1 MPNEPN
7 MPPLTYHPINYHPTP
22 RLNNPK
28 TPQKP
33 RPTPPTS
40 QKIPIFA
47 HKQPPKTHNTIKKST
62 QLTLIIAIMALTARA
77 ISYDDARQQAW
88 FITDKM
94 AYELNL
100 TPEQYDRA
108 YQINLD
114 YLMSLNG
121 PTDITGA
128 YWQYRDIDLR
138 CILFDWQYNLLS
150 TLDYFYRPV
159 RWYATRWYYP
169 VYDHYRIGYYYYTRP
184 NIYITYHGCTW
195 HRRRPDRPSPYA
207 SWRPRRGA
215 GMHGYG
221 PATPPPPTH
230 YNHPGHHNRPDN
242 NYNWPYNNG
251 HPDHPY
257 NNNNGNYNHH
267 NRPDRPNNYNHP
279 DRPNN
284 NNSGNY
290 NHPDRPYNN
299 NNGNYGRPGRPNNN
313 NNNSG
318 ARPAFRD
325 TYINYRQTGH
335 DTPQR
340 GTGRPTSTRS
350 GRGFGQR

>member
-1 MPNEPN
+1 MKRT
-7 MPPLTYHPINYHPTP
+7 L
-22 RLNNPK
+22 
-28 TPQKP
+28 
-33 RPTPPTS
+33 
-40 QKIPIFA
+40 
-47 HKQPPKTHNTIKKST
+47 
-62 QLTLIIAIMALTARA
+62 LTLIIAIMALTARA

-215 GMHGYG
+215 GMRGYG

-257 NNNNGNYNHH
+257 NNNNNYNHPGRPYNNNNGNYNHH
-267 NRPDRPNNYNHP
+267 NRPDNNNSNYNHP

-290 NHPDRPYNN
+290 
-299 NNGNYGRPGRPNNN
+299 GRPGCPNNN

>member
-1 MPNEPN
+1 MKRT
-7 MPPLTYHPINYHPTP
+7 L
-22 RLNNPK
+22 
-28 TPQKP
+28 
-33 RPTPPTS
+33 
-40 QKIPIFA
+40 
-47 HKQPPKTHNTIKKST
+47 
-62 QLTLIIAIMALTARA
+62 LTLIIAIMALTARA

-159 RWYATRWYYP
+159 RWYTSRWYYP

-184 NIYITYHGCTW
+184 NIYISYHGCTW

-215 GMHGYG
+215 GMRGYG
-221 PATPPPPTH
+221 PATPPPPPTH
-230 YNHPGHHNRPDN
+230 NHHNRPGR
-242 NYNWPYNNG
+242 PG
-251 HPDHPY
+251 RPD
-257 NNNNGNYNHH
+257 NNGNYN
-267 NRPDRPNNYNHP
+267 RPD
-279 DRPNN
+279 
-284 NNSGNY
+284 
-290 NHPDRPYNN
+290 N
-299 NNGNYGRPGRPNNN
+299 NNGNYGRPGRPNNNRPNNNNNSNYGRPGRPDNNRPNNN

-325 TYINYRQTGH
+325 TYTNYRQTGH

-340 GTGRPTSTRS
+340 GTGRPTNTRS

>member
-1 MPNEPN
+1 MKRT
-7 MPPLTYHPINYHPTP
+7 L
-22 RLNNPK
+22 
-28 TPQKP
+28 
-33 RPTPPTS
+33 
-40 QKIPIFA
+40 
-47 HKQPPKTHNTIKKST
+47 
-62 QLTLIIAIMALTARA
+62 LTLIIAIMALTARA

-159 RWYATRWYYP
+159 RWYTSRWYYP

-184 NIYITYHGCTW
+184 NIYISYHGCTW

-215 GMHGYG
+215 GMRGYG
-221 PATPPPPTH
+221 PATPPPPPTHNHHGH
-230 YNHPGHHNRPDN
+230 YNRPDNGHHYRPDNHHNRPD
-242 NYNWPYNNG
+242 
-251 HPDHPY
+251 
-257 NNNNGNYNHH
+257 NNNNGNYNH
-267 NRPDRPNNYNHP
+267 PDRPY
-279 DRPNN
+279 NN
-284 NNSGNY
+284 NNGNY

>member
-1 MPNEPN
+1 MKRT
-7 MPPLTYHPINYHPTP
+7 L
-22 RLNNPK
+22 
-28 TPQKP
+28 
-33 RPTPPTS
+33 
-40 QKIPIFA
+40 
-47 HKQPPKTHNTIKKST
+47 
-62 QLTLIIAIMALTARA
+62 LTLIIAIMALTARA

-230 YNHPGHHNRPDN
+230 HNHPGHHNRPDN

-251 HPDHPY
+251 HPDRPY
-257 NNNNGNYNHH
+257 NNNNG
-267 NRPDRPNNYNHP
+267 NYNHP

-284 NNSGNY
+284 NNS
-290 NHPDRPYNN
+290 
-299 NNGNYGRPGRPNNN
+299 GNYGRPGRPNNN

>member
-1 MPNEPN
+1 MKRT
-7 MPPLTYHPINYHPTP
+7 L
-22 RLNNPK
+22 
-28 TPQKP
+28 
-33 RPTPPTS
+33 
-40 QKIPIFA
+40 
-47 HKQPPKTHNTIKKST
+47 
-62 QLTLIIAIMALTARA
+62 LTLIIAIMALTARA

-230 YNHPGHHNRPDN
+230 HNHPGHHNRPDN

-257 NNNNGNYNHH
+257 NNNNGNY
-267 NRPDRPNNYNHP
+267 
-279 DRPNN
+279 
-284 NNSGNY
+284 G
-290 NHPDRPYNN
+290 HPDRPYNN

>member
-1 MPNEPN
+1 MKRT
-7 MPPLTYHPINYHPTP
+7 L
-22 RLNNPK
+22 
-28 TPQKP
+28 
-33 RPTPPTS
+33 
-40 QKIPIFA
+40 
-47 HKQPPKTHNTIKKST
+47 
-62 QLTLIIAIMALTARA
+62 LTLIIAIMALTARA

-184 NIYITYHGCTW
+184 NIYISYHGCTW

-215 GMHGYG
+215 GMRGYG
-221 PATPPPPTH
+221 PATPPPPPTHNHHGH
-230 YNHPGHHNRPDN
+230 YNRPDNGHHYRPDNGHHNRPDN
-242 NYNWPYNNG
+242 NGHYN
-251 HPDHPY
+251 
-257 NNNNGNYNHH
+257 
-267 NRPDRPNNYNHP
+267 
-279 DRPNN
+279 RPNN
-284 NNSGNY
+284 N
-290 NHPDRPYNN
+290 
-299 NNGNYGRPGRPNNN
+299 NYGRPGRPDNNN
-313 NNNSG
+313 RRPDNNSG

-325 TYINYRQTGH
+325 TYTNYRQTGH

-340 GTGRPTSTRS
+340 GTGRPTNTRS

>member
-1 MPNEPN
+1 MKRT
-7 MPPLTYHPINYHPTP
+7 L
-22 RLNNPK
+22 
-28 TPQKP
+28 
-33 RPTPPTS
+33 
-40 QKIPIFA
+40 
-47 HKQPPKTHNTIKKST
+47 
-62 QLTLIIAIMALTARA
+62 LTLIIAIMALTARA

-221 PATPPPPTH
+221 PATPPPPPH
-230 YNHPGHHNRPDN
+230 NHHGHHNRPDN
-242 NYNWPYNNG
+242 NYNWP
-251 HPDHPY
+251 DRPY

-267 NRPDRPNNYNHP
+267 NRPD
-279 DRPNN
+279 

-290 NHPDRPYNN
+290 NHPDRPNNN

>member
-1 MPNEPN
+1 
-7 MPPLTYHPINYHPTP
+7 MPPFTYHPINYHPAP

-33 RPTPPTS
+33 RPKPPTS

-47 HKQPPKTHNTIKKST
+47 HKQPPKTQYTIMKRT
-62 QLTLIIAIMALTARA
+62 LLTLIIAIMALTARA

-215 GMHGYG
+215 GMRGYG
-221 PATPPPPTH
+221 PATPPPPPH
-230 YNHPGHHNRPDN
+230 NHHGHHNRPDN
-242 NYNWPYNNG
+242 NYNRPDNNG
-251 HPDHPY
+251 HHNHPGHPY
-257 NNNNGNYNHH
+257 NNNNGNYGHH
-267 NRPDRPNNYNHP
+267 NRPDNNNYNRPDRPNN
-279 DRPNN
+279 
-284 NNSGNY
+284 
-290 NHPDRPYNN
+290 N
-299 NNGNYGRPGRPNNN
+299 NNGNNGRPGRPNNN

>member
-1 MPNEPN
+1 MKRT
-7 MPPLTYHPINYHPTP
+7 L
-22 RLNNPK
+22 
-28 TPQKP
+28 
-33 RPTPPTS
+33 
-40 QKIPIFA
+40 
-47 HKQPPKTHNTIKKST
+47 
-62 QLTLIIAIMALTARA
+62 LTLIIAIMALTARA

-215 GMHGYG
+215 GMRGYG
-221 PATPPPPTH
+221 PATPPPPPH
-230 YNHPGHHNRPDN
+230 NHHGHHNRPDN
-242 NYNWPYNNG
+242 NYNWPDNNG
-251 HPDHPY
+251 HHNHPGHPY
-257 NNNNGNYNHH
+257 
-267 NRPDRPNNYNHP
+267 
-279 DRPNN
+279 N

-290 NHPDRPYNN
+290 GHHNRPDNN
-299 NNGNYGRPGRPNNN
+299 NSGNNGRPGRPNNN

>member
-1 MPNEPN
+1 MKRT
-7 MPPLTYHPINYHPTP
+7 L
-22 RLNNPK
+22 
-28 TPQKP
+28 
-33 RPTPPTS
+33 
-40 QKIPIFA
+40 
-47 HKQPPKTHNTIKKST
+47 
-62 QLTLIIAIMALTARA
+62 LTLIIAIMALTARA

-184 NIYITYHGCTW
+184 NIYISYHGCTW

-215 GMHGYG
+215 GMRGYG

-230 YNHPGHHNRPDN
+230 YNHGHYNRPDN
-242 NYNWPYNNG
+242 G
-251 HPDHPY
+251 HHYRPD
-257 NNNNGNYNHH
+257 NNGNYN
-267 NRPDRPNNYNHP
+267 RPD
-279 DRPNN
+279 
-284 NNSGNY
+284 
-290 NHPDRPYNN
+290 N

-313 NNNSG
+313 RPNNNHNSNNGRPGRPDNNNRRPDNNSG

-325 TYINYRQTGH
+325 TYTNYRQTGH

-340 GTGRPTSTRS
+340 GTGRPTNTRS

>member
-1 MPNEPN
+1 MKRT
-7 MPPLTYHPINYHPTP
+7 L
-22 RLNNPK
+22 
-28 TPQKP
+28 
-33 RPTPPTS
+33 
-40 QKIPIFA
+40 
-47 HKQPPKTHNTIKKST
+47 
-62 QLTLIIAIMALTARA
+62 LTLIIAIMALTARA

-159 RWYATRWYYP
+159 RWYTSRWYYP

-184 NIYITYHGCTW
+184 NIYISYHGCTW

-215 GMHGYG
+215 GMRGYG
-221 PATPPPPTH
+221 PATPPPPPTHNHHGH
-230 YNHPGHHNRPDN
+230 YNRPDNGHHYRPDNGHHNRPDNGHHNRPDN
-242 NYNWPYNNG
+242 NGHYN
-251 HPDHPY
+251 
-257 NNNNGNYNHH
+257 
-267 NRPDRPNNYNHP
+267 
-279 DRPNN
+279 RPNN
-284 NNSGNY
+284 N
-290 NHPDRPYNN
+290 
-299 NNGNYGRPGRPNNN
+299 NYGRPGRPDNNN
-313 NNNSG
+313 RRPDNNSG

-325 TYINYRQTGH
+325 TYTNYRQTGH

-340 GTGRPTSTRS
+340 GTGRPTNTRS

>member
-1 MPNEPN
+1 MKRT
-7 MPPLTYHPINYHPTP
+7 L
-22 RLNNPK
+22 
-28 TPQKP
+28 
-33 RPTPPTS
+33 
-40 QKIPIFA
+40 
-47 HKQPPKTHNTIKKST
+47 
-62 QLTLIIAIMALTARA
+62 LTLIIAIMALTARA

-215 GMHGYG
+215 GMRGYG
-221 PATPPPPTH
+221 PATPPPPPH
-230 YNHPGHHNRPDN
+230 NHHGHHNRPDN
-242 NYNWPYNNG
+242 NYNRPDNNG
-251 HPDHPY
+251 HHNHPGHPY
-257 NNNNGNYNHH
+257 NNNNGNYGHH
-267 NRPDRPNNYNHP
+267 NRPDNNNYNRPDRPNN
-279 DRPNN
+279 
-284 NNSGNY
+284 
-290 NHPDRPYNN
+290 N
-299 NNGNYGRPGRPNNN
+299 NNGNNGRPGRPNNN

>member
-1 MPNEPN
+1 MKRT
-7 MPPLTYHPINYHPTP
+7 L
-22 RLNNPK
+22 
-28 TPQKP
+28 
-33 RPTPPTS
+33 
-40 QKIPIFA
+40 
-47 HKQPPKTHNTIKKST
+47 
-62 QLTLIIAIMALTARA
+62 LTLIIAIMALTARA

-221 PATPPPPTH
+221 PATPPPPPH
-230 YNHPGHHNRPDN
+230 NHHGHHNRPDN
-242 NYNWPYNNG
+242 NYNWPDNNNHPDRPYNNNNDNG
-251 HPDHPY
+251 NYNHPGRPN

-267 NRPDRPNNYNHP
+267 NRPD
-279 DRPNN
+279 NN
-284 NNSGNY
+284 NGNY

-299 NNGNYGRPGRPNNN
+299 NSGNYGRPGRPNNN

>member
-1 MPNEPN
+1 MKRT
-7 MPPLTYHPINYHPTP
+7 L
-22 RLNNPK
+22 
-28 TPQKP
+28 
-33 RPTPPTS
+33 
-40 QKIPIFA
+40 
-47 HKQPPKTHNTIKKST
+47 
-62 QLTLIIAIMALTARA
+62 LTLIIAIMALTARA

-159 RWYATRWYYP
+159 RWYTSRWYYP

-184 NIYITYHGCTW
+184 NIYISYHGCTW

-215 GMHGYG
+215 GMRGYG
-221 PATPPPPTH
+221 PATPPPPHTTTTATTIV
-230 YNHPGHHNRPDN
+230 PTTATTTAPTTVTTTAPTTATTTVPITTTATTAVQAAPTTTVPTITTTATTADQAAPITTTAVPTTTQEPVQPSATPTPTTVRQVTTPPSEAQAAPPTPVADAVSDKDN
-242 NYNWPYNNG
+242 
-251 HPDHPY
+251 
-257 NNNNGNYNHH
+257 
-267 NRPDRPNNYNHP
+267 
-279 DRPNN
+279 
-284 NNSGNY
+284 
-290 NHPDRPYNN
+290 
-299 NNGNYGRPGRPNNN
+299 
-313 NNNSG
+313 
-318 ARPAFRD
+318 
-325 TYINYRQTGH
+325 
-335 DTPQR
+335 TP
-340 GTGRPTSTRS
+340 PHL
-350 GRGFGQR
+350 

>member
-1 MPNEPN
+1 MKRT
-7 MPPLTYHPINYHPTP
+7 L
-22 RLNNPK
+22 
-28 TPQKP
+28 
-33 RPTPPTS
+33 
-40 QKIPIFA
+40 
-47 HKQPPKTHNTIKKST
+47 
-62 QLTLIIAIMALTARA
+62 LTLIIAIMALTARA

-230 YNHPGHHNRPDN
+230 HNHPGHHNRPDN
-242 NYNWPYNNG
+242 NYNWP
-251 HPDHPY
+251 DRPY
-257 NNNNGNYNHH
+257 NNNGNYGHHNRPDNNKYNHH
-267 NRPDRPNNYNHP
+267 NRPDRPN
-279 DRPNN
+279 
-284 NNSGNY
+284 
-290 NHPDRPYNN
+290 NN

>member
-1 MPNEPN
+1 MKRT
-7 MPPLTYHPINYHPTP
+7 L
-22 RLNNPK
+22 
-28 TPQKP
+28 
-33 RPTPPTS
+33 
-40 QKIPIFA
+40 
-47 HKQPPKTHNTIKKST
+47 
-62 QLTLIIAIMALTARA
+62 LTLIIAIMALTARA

-159 RWYATRWYYP
+159 RWYTSRWYYP

-184 NIYITYHGCTW
+184 NIYISYHGCTW

-215 GMHGYG
+215 GMRGYG
-221 PATPPPPTH
+221 PATPPPPPHNHHGH
-230 YNHPGHHNRPDN
+230 YNRPDN
-242 NYNWPYNNG
+242 GHYNRPDNG
-251 HPDHPY
+251 HYNRPDNGHHYRPD
-257 NNNNGNYNHH
+257 NNGNYN
-267 NRPDRPNNYNHP
+267 RPD
-279 DRPNN
+279 
-284 NNSGNY
+284 
-290 NHPDRPYNN
+290 N
-299 NNGNYGRPGRPNNN
+299 NNGNYGRPGRHNNRRPD
-313 NNNSG
+313 NNSG

-325 TYINYRQTGH
+325 TYTNYRQTGH

-340 GTGRPTSTRS
+340 GTGRPTNTRS

>member
-1 MPNEPN
+1 MKRT
-7 MPPLTYHPINYHPTP
+7 L
-22 RLNNPK
+22 
-28 TPQKP
+28 
-33 RPTPPTS
+33 
-40 QKIPIFA
+40 
-47 HKQPPKTHNTIKKST
+47 
-62 QLTLIIAIMALTARA
+62 LTLIIAIMALTARA

-184 NIYITYHGCTW
+184 NIYISYHGCTW

-215 GMHGYG
+215 GMRGYG
-221 PATPPPPTH
+221 PATPPPPPH
-230 YNHPGHHNRPDN
+230 NHLGHHNRPDN

-251 HPDHPY
+251 HHNHP
-257 NNNNGNYNHH
+257 GHH
-267 NRPDRPNNYNHP
+267 NRPDRPNN
-279 DRPNN
+279 
-284 NNSGNY
+284 NY

>member
-1 MPNEPN
+1 MKRT
-7 MPPLTYHPINYHPTP
+7 L
-22 RLNNPK
+22 
-28 TPQKP
+28 
-33 RPTPPTS
+33 
-40 QKIPIFA
+40 
-47 HKQPPKTHNTIKKST
+47 
-62 QLTLIIAIMALTARA
+62 LTLIIAIMALTARA

-215 GMHGYG
+215 GMRGYG

-242 NYNWPYNNG
+242 NYNWPYNNHPDRPYNNNNG
-251 HPDHPY
+251 NYNHPDHPY
-257 NNNNGNYNHH
+257 NNNNGNYNH
-267 NRPDRPNNYNHP
+267 PDRPNNNNNGNYNRP

>member
-1 MPNEPN
+1 MKRT
-7 MPPLTYHPINYHPTP
+7 L
-22 RLNNPK
+22 
-28 TPQKP
+28 
-33 RPTPPTS
+33 
-40 QKIPIFA
+40 
-47 HKQPPKTHNTIKKST
+47 
-62 QLTLIIAIMALTARA
+62 LTLIIAIMALTARA

-184 NIYITYHGCTW
+184 NIYISYHGCTW

-215 GMHGYG
+215 GMRRYG
-221 PATPPPPTH
+221 PATPPPPPH
-230 YNHPGHHNRPDN
+230 NHHGHHNRPDN

-251 HPDHPY
+251 HPY
-257 NNNNGNYNHH
+257 NNNNGNYGHH
-267 NRPDRPNNYNHP
+267 NRPDRPNNNNNGNNNHP

-284 NNSGNY
+284 NNS
-290 NHPDRPYNN
+290 
-299 NNGNYGRPGRPNNN
+299 GNYGRPGRPNNN

-325 TYINYRQTGH
+325 TYTNYRQTGH

-340 GTGRPTSTRS
+340 GTDRPTSTRS

>member
-1 MPNEPN
+1 MKRT
-7 MPPLTYHPINYHPTP
+7 L
-22 RLNNPK
+22 
-28 TPQKP
+28 
-33 RPTPPTS
+33 
-40 QKIPIFA
+40 
-47 HKQPPKTHNTIKKST
+47 
-62 QLTLIIAIMALTARA
+62 LTLIIAIMALTARA

-159 RWYATRWYYP
+159 RWYTSRWYYP

-184 NIYITYHGCTW
+184 NIYISYHGCTW

-215 GMHGYG
+215 GMRGYG
-221 PATPPPPTH
+221 PATPPPPPTHNHHGH
-230 YNHPGHHNRPDN
+230 YNRPDNGHYNRPDNGHHYRPDNGHHNRPDN
-242 NYNWPYNNG
+242 NGHYN
-251 HPDHPY
+251 
-257 NNNNGNYNHH
+257 
-267 NRPDRPNNYNHP
+267 
-279 DRPNN
+279 RPNN
-284 NNSGNY
+284 N
-290 NHPDRPYNN
+290 
-299 NNGNYGRPGRPNNN
+299 NYGRPGRPDNNN
-313 NNNSG
+313 RRPDNNSG

-325 TYINYRQTGH
+325 TYTNYRQTGH

-340 GTGRPTSTRS
+340 GTGRPTNTRS

>member
-1 MPNEPN
+1 MKRT
-7 MPPLTYHPINYHPTP
+7 L
-22 RLNNPK
+22 
-28 TPQKP
+28 
-33 RPTPPTS
+33 
-40 QKIPIFA
+40 
-47 HKQPPKTHNTIKKST
+47 
-62 QLTLIIAIMALTARA
+62 LTLIIAIMALTARA

-221 PATPPPPTH
+221 PATPPPPPH
-230 YNHPGHHNRPDN
+230 YNHHGHHGRPDN
-242 NYNWPYNNG
+242 NYNW
-251 HPDHPY
+251 PDHPY
-257 NNNNGNYNHH
+257 NNNNGNYG
-267 NRPDRPNNYNHP
+267 HP
-279 DRPNN
+279 DRPN
-284 NNSGNY
+284 
-290 NHPDRPYNN
+290 NN

>member
-1 MPNEPN
+1 MKRT
-7 MPPLTYHPINYHPTP
+7 L
-22 RLNNPK
+22 
-28 TPQKP
+28 
-33 RPTPPTS
+33 
-40 QKIPIFA
+40 
-47 HKQPPKTHNTIKKST
+47 
-62 QLTLIIAIMALTARA
+62 LTLIIAIMALTARA

-184 NIYITYHGCTW
+184 NIYISYHGCTW

-215 GMHGYG
+215 GMRGYG
-221 PATPPPPTH
+221 PATPPPPPH
-230 YNHPGHHNRPDN
+230 NHLGHHNRPDN

-251 HPDHPY
+251 HHNHP
-257 NNNNGNYNHH
+257 GHH
-267 NRPDRPNNYNHP
+267 NRPDRPNNK
-279 DRPNN
+279 
-284 NNSGNY
+284 Y

>member
-1 MPNEPN
+1 MKRT
-7 MPPLTYHPINYHPTP
+7 L
-22 RLNNPK
+22 
-28 TPQKP
+28 
-33 RPTPPTS
+33 
-40 QKIPIFA
+40 
-47 HKQPPKTHNTIKKST
+47 
-62 QLTLIIAIMALTARA
+62 LTLIIAIMALTARA

-159 RWYATRWYYP
+159 RWYATRWYYH

-215 GMHGYG
+215 GMRGYG

-230 YNHPGHHNRPDN
+230 NHHGHHNRPDN
-242 NYNWPYNNG
+242 NYNWPDNNG
-251 HPDHPY
+251 HHNHPGHPY
-257 NNNNGNYNHH
+257 NNNNGNYGHH
-267 NRPDRPNNYNHP
+267 NRPD
-279 DRPNN
+279 N
-284 NNSGNY
+284 NNSGN
-290 NHPDRPYNN
+290 N
-299 NNGNYGRPGRPNNN
+299 GRPGRPNNN

-340 GTGRPTSTRS
+340 GTGRPTNTRS

>member
-1 MPNEPN
+1 MKRT
-7 MPPLTYHPINYHPTP
+7 L
-22 RLNNPK
+22 
-28 TPQKP
+28 
-33 RPTPPTS
+33 
-40 QKIPIFA
+40 
-47 HKQPPKTHNTIKKST
+47 
-62 QLTLIIAIMALTARA
+62 LTLIIAIMALTARA

-159 RWYATRWYYP
+159 RWYTSRWYYP

-221 PATPPPPTH
+221 PATPPPPPH
-230 YNHPGHHNRPDN
+230 NHHGHHNRPDN

-251 HPDHPY
+251 HPD
-257 NNNNGNYNHH
+257 
-267 NRPDRPNNYNHP
+267 RPN
-279 DRPNN
+279 
-284 NNSGNY
+284 
-290 NHPDRPYNN
+290 NN

>member
-1 MPNEPN
+1 MKRT
-7 MPPLTYHPINYHPTP
+7 L
-22 RLNNPK
+22 
-28 TPQKP
+28 
-33 RPTPPTS
+33 
-40 QKIPIFA
+40 
-47 HKQPPKTHNTIKKST
+47 
-62 QLTLIIAIMALTARA
+62 LTLIIAIMALTARA

-215 GMHGYG
+215 GMRGYG
-221 PATPPPPTH
+221 PATPPPPPH
-230 YNHPGHHNRPDN
+230 NHHGHHNRPDN
-242 NYNWPYNNG
+242 NYNWPDNNG
-251 HPDHPY
+251 HHNHPGHPY
-257 NNNNGNYNHH
+257 NNNNGNYGHH
-267 NRPDRPNNYNHP
+267 NRPD
-279 DRPNN
+279 N
-284 NNSGNY
+284 NNSGN
-290 NHPDRPYNN
+290 N
-299 NNGNYGRPGRPNNN
+299 GRPGRPKNN

-325 TYINYRQTGH
+325 TYTNYRQTGH

-340 GTGRPTSTRS
+340 GTGRPTNTRS

>member
-1 MPNEPN
+1 MKRT
-7 MPPLTYHPINYHPTP
+7 L
-22 RLNNPK
+22 
-28 TPQKP
+28 
-33 RPTPPTS
+33 
-40 QKIPIFA
+40 
-47 HKQPPKTHNTIKKST
+47 
-62 QLTLIIAIMALTARA
+62 LTLIIAIMALTARA

-159 RWYATRWYYP
+159 RWYTSRWYYP

-184 NIYITYHGCTW
+184 NIYISYHGCTW
-195 HRRRPDRPSPYA
+195 HRRRPNRPSPYA

-215 GMHGYG
+215 GMRGYG
-221 PATPPPPTH
+221 PATPPPPPTHNHHGRPGRPDHGH
-230 YNHPGHHNRPDN
+230 YNRPDNGHHNRPDH
-242 NYNWPYNNG
+242 NG
-251 HPDHPY
+251 HY
-257 NNNNGNYNHH
+257 
-267 NRPDRPNNYNHP
+267 NRPD
-279 DRPNN
+279 
-284 NNSGNY
+284 
-290 NHPDRPYNN
+290 

-313 NNNSG
+313 RPNNNNNSNYGRPGRPDNNSG

-325 TYINYRQTGH
+325 TYTNYRQTGH

-340 GTGRPTSTRS
+340 GTGRPTNTRS

>member
-1 MPNEPN
+1 MKRT
-7 MPPLTYHPINYHPTP
+7 L
-22 RLNNPK
+22 
-28 TPQKP
+28 
-33 RPTPPTS
+33 
-40 QKIPIFA
+40 
-47 HKQPPKTHNTIKKST
+47 
-62 QLTLIIAIMALTARA
+62 LTLIIAIMALTARA

-184 NIYITYHGCTW
+184 NIYISYHGCTW

-215 GMHGYG
+215 GMRGYG

-230 YNHPGHHNRPDN
+230 YNHHGHHNRPDN
-242 NYNWPYNNG
+242 
-251 HPDHPY
+251 
-257 NNNNGNYNHH
+257 
-267 NRPDRPNNYNHP
+267 
-279 DRPNN
+279 
-284 NNSGNY
+284 NY

-340 GTGRPTSTRS
+340 GTGRPTSTRG

>member
-1 MPNEPN
+1 MKRT
-7 MPPLTYHPINYHPTP
+7 L
-22 RLNNPK
+22 
-28 TPQKP
+28 
-33 RPTPPTS
+33 
-40 QKIPIFA
+40 
-47 HKQPPKTHNTIKKST
+47 
-62 QLTLIIAIMALTARA
+62 LTLIIAIMALTARA

-184 NIYITYHGCTW
+184 NIYISYHGCTW

-221 PATPPPPTH
+221 PATPPPPPH

-242 NYNWPYNNG
+242 
-251 HPDHPY
+251 
-257 NNNNGNYNHH
+257 GNYN
-267 NRPDRPNNYNHP
+267 RPD
-279 DRPNN
+279 
-284 NNSGNY
+284 
-290 NHPDRPYNN
+290 N

-313 NNNSG
+313 RPNNNNYGRPGRPDNNNRRPDNNSG

-325 TYINYRQTGH
+325 TYTNYRQTGH

-340 GTGRPTSTRS
+340 GTGRPTNTRG

>member
-1 MPNEPN
+1 MKRT
-7 MPPLTYHPINYHPTP
+7 L
-22 RLNNPK
+22 
-28 TPQKP
+28 
-33 RPTPPTS
+33 
-40 QKIPIFA
+40 
-47 HKQPPKTHNTIKKST
+47 
-62 QLTLIIAIMALTARA
+62 LTLIIAIMALTARA

-184 NIYITYHGCTW
+184 NIYISYHGCTW

-215 GMHGYG
+215 GMRGYG
-221 PATPPPPTH
+221 PATPPPPPTHNHHGH
-230 YNHPGHHNRPDN
+230 YNRPDNGHHYRPDNGHHYRPDNGHHNRPDN
-242 NYNWPYNNG
+242 NGHYN
-251 HPDHPY
+251 
-257 NNNNGNYNHH
+257 
-267 NRPDRPNNYNHP
+267 
-279 DRPNN
+279 RPNN
-284 NNSGNY
+284 N
-290 NHPDRPYNN
+290 
-299 NNGNYGRPGRPNNN
+299 NYGRPGRPDNNN
-313 NNNSG
+313 RRPDNNSG

-325 TYINYRQTGH
+325 TYTNYRQTGH

-340 GTGRPTSTRS
+340 GTGRPTNTRS

>member
-1 MPNEPN
+1 MKRT
-7 MPPLTYHPINYHPTP
+7 L
-22 RLNNPK
+22 
-28 TPQKP
+28 
-33 RPTPPTS
+33 
-40 QKIPIFA
+40 
-47 HKQPPKTHNTIKKST
+47 
-62 QLTLIIAIMALTARA
+62 LTLIIAIMALTARA

-184 NIYITYHGCTW
+184 NIYISYHGCTW

-242 NYNWPYNNG
+242 NYNWP
-251 HPDHPY
+251 DHPY
-257 NNNNGNYNHH
+257 NLSLIH
-267 NRPDRPNNYNHP
+267 
-279 DRPNN
+279 
-284 NNSGNY
+284 
-290 NHPDRPYNN
+290 
-299 NNGNYGRPGRPNNN
+299 
-313 NNNSG
+313 
-318 ARPAFRD
+318 
-325 TYINYRQTGH
+325 I
-335 DTPQR
+335 
-340 GTGRPTSTRS
+340 
-350 GRGFGQR
+350 

>member
-1 MPNEPN
+1 MKRT
-7 MPPLTYHPINYHPTP
+7 L
-22 RLNNPK
+22 
-28 TPQKP
+28 
-33 RPTPPTS
+33 
-40 QKIPIFA
+40 
-47 HKQPPKTHNTIKKST
+47 
-62 QLTLIIAIMALTARA
+62 LTLIIAIMALTARA

-215 GMHGYG
+215 GMRGYG
-221 PATPPPPTH
+221 PATPPPPPH
-230 YNHPGHHNRPDN
+230 NHHGHHNRPDN
-242 NYNWPYNNG
+242 NYNWPDNNG
-251 HPDHPY
+251 HHNHPGHPY
-257 NNNNGNYNHH
+257 NNNNGNYGHH
-267 NRPDRPNNYNHP
+267 NRPD
-279 DRPNN
+279 N
-284 NNSGNY
+284 NNSGN
-290 NHPDRPYNN
+290 N
-299 NNGNYGRPGRPNNN
+299 GRPGRPNNN

-340 GTGRPTSTRS
+340 GTGRPTNTRS

>member
-1 MPNEPN
+1 MKRT
-7 MPPLTYHPINYHPTP
+7 L
-22 RLNNPK
+22 
-28 TPQKP
+28 
-33 RPTPPTS
+33 
-40 QKIPIFA
+40 
-47 HKQPPKTHNTIKKST
+47 
-62 QLTLIIAIMALTARA
+62 LTLIIAIMALTARA

-184 NIYITYHGCTW
+184 NIYISYHGCTW

-215 GMHGYG
+215 GMRGYG
-221 PATPPPPTH
+221 PATPPPPPHNHHGH
-230 YNHPGHHNRPDN
+230 YNRPDNGHHYRPDNGHHYRPDNGHHNRPDN
-242 NYNWPYNNG
+242 N
-251 HPDHPY
+251 
-257 NNNNGNYNHH
+257 GNYN
-267 NRPDRPNNYNHP
+267 RPDNNY
-279 DRPNN
+279 
-284 NNSGNY
+284 
-290 NHPDRPYNN
+290 
-299 NNGNYGRPGRPNNN
+299 GNYGRPGRPNDNRPNN
-313 NNNSG
+313 NNNSNNGRPGRPDNNNRRPDNNSG

-325 TYINYRQTGH
+325 TYTNYRQTGH

-340 GTGRPTSTRS
+340 GTGRPTNTRS

>member
-1 MPNEPN
+1 MKRT
-7 MPPLTYHPINYHPTP
+7 L
-22 RLNNPK
+22 
-28 TPQKP
+28 
-33 RPTPPTS
+33 
-40 QKIPIFA
+40 
-47 HKQPPKTHNTIKKST
+47 
-62 QLTLIIAIMALTARA
+62 LTLIIAIMALTARA

-215 GMHGYG
+215 GMRGYG

-230 YNHPGHHNRPDN
+230 NHHGHHNRPDN
-242 NYNWPYNNG
+242 NYNWPDNNG
-251 HPDHPY
+251 HHNHPGHPY
-257 NNNNGNYNHH
+257 NNNNGNYGHH
-267 NRPDRPNNYNHP
+267 NRPD
-279 DRPNN
+279 N
-284 NNSGNY
+284 NNSGN
-290 NHPDRPYNN
+290 N
-299 NNGNYGRPGRPNNN
+299 GRPGRPNNN

-340 GTGRPTSTRS
+340 GTGRPTNTRS

>member
-1 MPNEPN
+1 MKRT
-7 MPPLTYHPINYHPTP
+7 L
-22 RLNNPK
+22 
-28 TPQKP
+28 
-33 RPTPPTS
+33 
-40 QKIPIFA
+40 
-47 HKQPPKTHNTIKKST
+47 
-62 QLTLIIAIMALTARA
+62 LTLIIAIMALTARA

-215 GMHGYG
+215 GMRGYG
-221 PATPPPPTH
+221 PATPPPPPH
-230 YNHPGHHNRPDN
+230 NHHGHHNRPDN

-251 HPDHPY
+251 HPDRPY
-257 NNNNGNYNHH
+257 NNNSGNYGHH
-267 NRPDRPNNYNHP
+267 N
-279 DRPNN
+279 RPNN
-284 NNSGNY
+284 NNS
-290 NHPDRPYNN
+290 
-299 NNGNYGRPGRPNNN
+299 GNYGRPGRPNNN

-325 TYINYRQTGH
+325 TYTNYRQTGH
-335 DTPQR
+335 DTTQR
-340 GTGRPTSTRS
+340 GTGRPTNTRS

>member
-1 MPNEPN
+1 MKRT
-7 MPPLTYHPINYHPTP
+7 L
-22 RLNNPK
+22 
-28 TPQKP
+28 
-33 RPTPPTS
+33 
-40 QKIPIFA
+40 
-47 HKQPPKTHNTIKKST
+47 
-62 QLTLIIAIMALTARA
+62 LTLIIAIMALTARA

-230 YNHPGHHNRPDN
+230 HNHHGHHGRPDN
-242 NYNWPYNNG
+242 NYNWPDHPYNNNNGNYG
-251 HPDHPY
+251 HPDRPY

-267 NRPDRPNNYNHP
+267 NRPD
-279 DRPNN
+279 

-290 NHPDRPYNN
+290 NHPDRPNNN

>member
-1 MPNEPN
+1 MKRT
-7 MPPLTYHPINYHPTP
+7 L
-22 RLNNPK
+22 
-28 TPQKP
+28 
-33 RPTPPTS
+33 
-40 QKIPIFA
+40 
-47 HKQPPKTHNTIKKST
+47 
-62 QLTLIIAIMALTARA
+62 LTLIIAIMALTARA

-215 GMHGYG
+215 GMRGYG

-257 NNNNGNYNHH
+257 NNNNYYNHPDHPYNNNNGNYDHH
-267 NRPDRPNNYNHP
+267 NRPDDNN
-279 DRPNN
+279 
-284 NNSGNY
+284 GNY
-290 NHPDRPYNN
+290 NHPGRPNNN

>member
-1 MPNEPN
+1 MKRT
-7 MPPLTYHPINYHPTP
+7 L
-22 RLNNPK
+22 
-28 TPQKP
+28 
-33 RPTPPTS
+33 
-40 QKIPIFA
+40 
-47 HKQPPKTHNTIKKST
+47 
-62 QLTLIIAIMALTARA
+62 LTLIIAIMALTARA

-221 PATPPPPTH
+221 PATPPPPPH
-230 YNHPGHHNRPDN
+230 NHHGHHNRPDN
-242 NYNWPYNNG
+242 NYNWPDNNG
-251 HPDHPY
+251 HHNHP
-257 NNNNGNYNHH
+257 GHH
-267 NRPDRPNNYNHP
+267 NRPNNNYNHP
-279 DRPNN
+279 DRPN
-284 NNSGNY
+284 
-290 NHPDRPYNN
+290 NN